1 MDEYKFLNDEE
12 REMFEWELKQSGSFK
27 DMFIRNRKELVGRMK
42 DYKKSKAAER
52 GWKGKHY
59 TYLKGIKR
67 FHRSTRGK
75 KFHRLLGRYLSGRL
89 MSRRMKSENF
99 YDLGIAL
106 SSVMTH
112 ALLEKAYYM
121 PDLTEAVEYEE
132 FSEFV
137 IPEISRILLEIDNG
151 EYQLE
156 NHADFLLRLVHPSVL
171 IEELAEELQKPV
183 EEIKERWEKI
193 VAAMN
198 KSEEEDGY
206 YTELFEKFRTSA

>member
-1 MDEYKFLNDEE
+1 MEDYKFLNEDE
-12 REMFEWELKQSGSFK
+12 RDMFEWELTQSGSLK

-42 DYKKSKAAER
+42 NYKKSKAAEK
-52 GWKGKHY
+52 GWKGKHH

-89 MSRRMKSENF
+89 MARRMKSESF

-121 PDLTEAVEYEE
+121 PDLTENIEYEE
-132 FSEFV
+132 FAEFV

-151 EYQLE
+151 EYDFE
-156 NHADFLLRLVHPSVL
+156 KHADFLLRLVHPSIL
-171 IEELAEELQKPV
+171 IEEIAEEVKKPV
-183 EEIKERWEKI
+183 DEIEELWNKLKNE
-193 VAAMN
+193 MN
-198 KSEEEDGY
+198 RSEEEDGY
-206 YTELFEKFRTSA
+206 YLELVEKIRTST